1 MNRDKIKIAKQEAER
16 FLQRVKEFNSAID
29 AGGYEYESM
38 QGGALRRS
46 SMDLT
51 RALAAMRRPL

>member
-29 AGGYEYESM
+29 AGGYEYGSM

>member
-1 MNRDKIKIAKQEAER
+1 
-16 FLQRVKEFNSAID
+16 VKEFNSAID
-29 AGGYEYESM
+29 AGGYEYGSM

-46 SMDLT
+46 SLDPT